1 MSAIGEAL
9 RTKLLSYTTVST
21 LIGQRMY
28 PDALVQGAQLP
39 AVVYYVTSTQRDH
52 MLSGVGKSAH
62 ARVTLECYALTRST
76 CNAIEKAIRET
87 GIDSFR
93 GSVSGYDL
101 DGVDFDSGDEYMQES
116 PTDGSQEH
124 RYIVSFDL
132 LVHYG
137 EP

>member
-9 RTKLLSYTTVST
+9 RTKLLSYATVST

-28 PDALVQGAQLP
+28 PDALLQGAQLP

-62 ARVTLECYALTRST
+62 ARVTLECYALTRTT

-93 GSVSGYDL
+93 GTVSGYDL
-101 DGVDFDSGDEYMQES
+101 DGVDFYYGDEYIKKYTTHGNQKN
-116 PTDGSQEH
+116 Q
-124 RYIVSFDL
+124 
-132 LVHYG
+132 
-137 EP
+137 

>member
-1 MSAIGEAL
+1 MSAIGEAI
-9 RTKLLSYTTVST
+9 RTKLLSYGTVSA

-28 PDALVQGAQLP
+28 PDAMVEGASLP

-52 MLSGVGKSAH
+52 MLSGVGKSAR
-62 ARVTLECYALTRST
+62 ARFTLDCYATTRTT

-93 GSVSGYDL
+93 GTVSGYAL
-101 DGVDFDSGDEYMQES
+101 DGVDFDSGDEYMQEP
-116 PTDGSQEH
+116 PTDGNQEH